1 MDTTFPRLYEYRKLT
16 ELPNSSVP
24 CFYYPEAKKRGGGDG
39 LILEI
44 SPELGRPWLG
54 IFKFGGL
61 SPFGVT
67 GVFATPNPY
76 VVCVVS
82 KGAGY
87 FVLADA
93 PTSWEAVGFGPILD
107 VRPVPAQGLL
117 VFAGYNE
124 LIAFGANGLRW
135 RTQDLVWDDL
145 VITEV
150 TDTHIRGRGWN
161 PQEEAASYRFSVD
174 LRTGEHEK
182 WQDAV
187 KERPRREQRL
197 KPPQLELLRE
207 IVARRCPEL
216 RRRVASADIS
226 NLSRVERKTLEV
238 ALTGELKESGL
249 REAHEPNPRGREI
262 LDLTDIISSS
272 GRDDILWRKPAPP
285 GKLTRIGNSAVNLFV
300 LFWAL
305 SALFLVVLAIVGG
318 IAKILG
324 IDPLFLGLPVI
335 VLGLRFIFNSSW
347 ITAAI
352 AGISFGTA
360 WFLLYHVGPAGGA
373 PGAPPGGDPLWIMAT
388 PAAFTFCLLHYLVGL
403 FVKSPAR
410 SSTMIVS
417 VFGASQQFAFEYLYR
432 EDIWRVI
439 KFAYDMS
446 ERVNQA
452 VYILAF
458 DVNGR
463 KIGGPA
469 LVGPADGVAVRLGRE
484 KAGAIRRFG
493 EGDDVVLWRPPSRE
507 WSCELIAA
515 HWNEGRWA
523 ILLDER
529 EMTEVAQDIQSS
541 GPYLYADEDIDRLLS
556 SVGPRRKLALIS
568 YGGGFFSG
576 KTTADCWEVALSQ
589 IREISEG
596 ELEVYAYRPDLTA
609 AVNFVKTPEDRI
621 RNKWWCHLESKSKH
635 GRTSILAELPPIG
648 FGRHTGIPIKFLC
661 DEADRPQ
668 LQVGDRFT
676 LWERKLLR
684 RKKLGEGTVEQ
695 ILPGG
700 KIGDCP

>member
-1 MDTTFPRLYEYRKLT
+1 MDTTFPRLYQWRKLT
-16 ELPNSSVP
+16 ELPNSSIP
-24 CFYYPEAKKRGGGDG
+24 RFYYPGAKEQGGGDG
-39 LILEI
+39 LLLEI

-54 IFKFGGL
+54 IFKFGGI
-61 SPFGVT
+61 SPFGVS
-67 GVFATPNPY
+67 GVFTTPNPY

-87 FVLADA
+87 FVSADT

-117 VFAGYNE
+117 IFAGYNE
-124 LIAFGANGLRW
+124 LIAFGANGFRW

-174 LRTGEHEK
+174 LSTGEHEK
-182 WQDAV
+182 WQAAV
-187 KERPRREQRL
+187 KEKPRREQRL
-197 KPPQLELLRE
+197 KPLQLELLQE
-207 IVARRCPEL
+207 IVARRCPTL
-216 RRRVASADIS
+216 RRRVRSADIGD
-226 NLSRVERKTLEV
+226 LSRLERKTLEV
-238 ALTGELKESGL
+238 ALAGELKESGL
-249 REAHEPNPRGREI
+249 REAPEPNPRGREI
-262 LDLTDIISSS
+262 LELIDIISSP

-300 LFWAL
+300 LFFAL

-335 VLGLRFIFNSSW
+335 VLGLRFIFKSSW
-347 ITAAI
+347 VTAAI

-373 PGAPPGGDPLWIMAT
+373 PGGPPGGDPLWIMAT
-388 PAAFTFCLLHYLVGL
+388 PAAFTFCLLHYLVDL

-410 SSTMIVS
+410 SSAMSGS
-417 VFGASQQFAFEYLYR
+417 VFGPSQRFAFENLYR

-439 KFAYDMS
+439 KFAYDVS

-458 DVNGR
+458 EADGR

-469 LVGPADGVAVRLGRE
+469 LEGLGEGAVVRLGRE
-484 KAGAIRRFG
+484 DASAINRFG
-493 EGDDVVLWRPPSRE
+493 TGDDIVLWRPPSRE
-507 WSCELIAA
+507 RSYELIAG
-515 HWNEGRWA
+515 HWKEGRICWA
-523 ILLDER
+523 IFVDER
-529 EMTEVAQDIQSS
+529 NTADVVSSIQAAWFHCHAL
-541 GPYLYADEDIDRLLS
+541 GDHLRLLEES
-556 SVGPRRKLALIS
+556 IGPERKLGMLS
-568 YGGGFFSG
+568 YDGNCFFG
-576 KTTADCWEVALSQ
+576 KTTADCWDFALSQ
-589 IREISEG
+589 LQEISG
-596 ELEVYAYRPDLTA
+596 AELKVYEDRPDLTS
-609 AVNFVKTPEDRI
+609 AVNFITTPGTEI
-621 RNKWWCHLESKSKH
+621 RSYWYCLLESQS
-635 GRTSILAELPPIG
+635 RRCECVLILKELPPIG
-648 FGRHTGIPIKFLC
+648 LGRHTGGIPIKLLGS
-661 DEADRPQ
+661 EAKKPH

-676 LWERKLLR
+676 LWEKKRIG

-695 ILPGG
+695 VIP
-700 KIGDCP
+700 K